1 VIVIVAKAAA
11 PVPMEPRSQSSVPP
25 VIEPTI
31 THDPR
36 SVVNPTYV
44 KFEGGVSI
52 MRTNCAPTAPTF
64 RTSMVY
70 VNTSPVTT
78 GSAESIFVTVRSGS
92 VGVGVGVSCAN
103 AGVNPRSAKRNMTVP
118 ATTRRTACTANV
130 FVSLNV

>member
-1 VIVIVAKAAA
+1 MIVIVAKAAA

-25 VIEPTI
+25 VVEPTI
-31 THDPR
+31 THEPR
-36 SVVNPTYV
+36 SVANPMYV

-52 MRTNCAPTAPTF
+52 IRTNCAPTAPTF

-92 VGVGVGVSCAN
+92 VGVGLGVSCAD
-103 AGVNPRSAKRNMTVP
+103 AGVSARNAKRTTAAP
-118 ATTRRTACTANV
+118 ATTSRTACAAGLFAN
-130 FVSLNV
+130 LNV